1 MENHINKKKRE
12 LCNDKIKT
20 SISDGVSI
28 SIVKQNMYI
37 IITLYVN
44 MNNILNKSMY
54 TNGETVYCNYTGMA
68 D

>member
-1 MENHINKKKRE
+1 MENHINQLKRE
-12 LCNDKIKT
+12 LYNDKIKS

-54 TNGETVYCNYTGMA
+54 TIGEPVYCNYTGMA